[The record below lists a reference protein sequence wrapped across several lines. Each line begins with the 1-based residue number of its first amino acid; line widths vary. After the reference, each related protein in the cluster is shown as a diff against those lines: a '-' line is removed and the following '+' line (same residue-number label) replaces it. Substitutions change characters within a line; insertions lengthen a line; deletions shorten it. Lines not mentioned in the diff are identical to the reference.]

1 MENHTLSIDNR
12 EKLTIT
18 SVADVESANEE
29 MVLVILTQGGLIVK
43 GQNLHIQKLDLAE
56 GKAIITGSIQSAV
69 YTEKKDKQEGSLL
82 RKIFK

>member
-29 MVLVILTQGGLIVK
+29 TVLVILTQGGLIVK

-69 YTEKKDKQEGSLL
+69 YTEKKDKPEGSLL

>member
-29 MVLVILTQGGLIVK
+29 TVLVILTQGGLIVK

-69 YTEKKDKQEGSLL
+69 YTE
-82 RKIFK
+82 

>member
-29 MVLVILTQGGLIVK
+29 TVLVILTQGGLIVK

-56 GKAIITGSIQSAV
+56 GKAIKTGSIQSAV

>member
-29 MVLVILTQGGLIVK
+29 TVLVILTQGGLIVK
-43 GQNLHIQKLDLAE
+43 G
-56 GKAIITGSIQSAV
+56 
-69 YTEKKDKQEGSLL
+69 
-82 RKIFK
+82 

>member
-29 MVLVILTQGGLIVK
+29 TVLVFLMQGGLIVK
-43 GQNLHIQKLDLAE
+43 GLKLDIQKLDLAE

-69 YTEKKDKQEGSLL
+69 YTEKKDKQEGCLL